1 MRRVIL
7 WLVATAIGTTVLV
20 GAKAAPG
27 TLPFGRSAHAPVDPA
42 ANDVATPSAGVTGT
56 PAAST
61 PDAKPGPSRQP
72 TQPRTTAP
80 APATTRTILGGAYP
94 ARNFGDVQ
102 VKVVVTGKHIDDI
115 IVVQMSNR
123 PRNAPSLLRAE
134 ALAEQSADNLTNVSG
149 ATYTV
154 DAYVRS
160 LQSALAKV

>member
-1 MRRVIL
+1 
-7 WLVATAIGTTVLV
+7 
-20 GAKAAPG
+20 
-27 TLPFGRSAHAPVDPA
+27 
-42 ANDVATPSAGVTGT
+42 
-56 PAAST
+56 
-61 PDAKPGPSRQP
+61 
-72 TQPRTTAP
+72 
-80 APATTRTILGGAYP
+80 
-94 ARNFGDVQ
+94 